1 VIGNKYS
8 GMDDFGRRHQI
19 QLFVA
24 VVIPEKRKQEV
35 YKKPGAKGQYK
46 CH

>member
-1 VIGNKYS
+1 MTLKK
-8 GMDDFGRRHQI
+8 RHQR

-24 VVIPEKRKQEV
+24 VVIPNVGEKGKQEV